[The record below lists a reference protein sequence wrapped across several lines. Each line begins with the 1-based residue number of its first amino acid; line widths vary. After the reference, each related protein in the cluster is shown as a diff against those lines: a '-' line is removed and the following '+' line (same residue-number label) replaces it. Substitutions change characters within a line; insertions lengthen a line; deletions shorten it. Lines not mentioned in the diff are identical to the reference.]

1 MLFRCTQEK
10 FLTGQLTALNKVLF
24 LEDDILFAETIV
36 DLLEEN
42 NLEVTHVPNGQSALD
57 ATFLQKFNLYLLDI
71 NVPLID
77 GTTLLRELRASNDN
91 TPAIFLTSH
100 KDKEMLKKSFLSGAD
115 DFLTKPFDTDELL
128 FRIGAILKRVK
139 CDNVHCVGLLCNDE
153 IHKRILYKN
162 KELELSKKEYDL
174 LLLLMKHANNTVP
187 KELIFD
193 ELWSS
198 SEGGSDGAVRVY
210 INRIKQ
216 LIPQMCIENV
226 RGIGYKLVS

>member
-1 MLFRCTQEK
+1 MLTK
-10 FLTGQLTALNKVLF
+10 LLTGQSEALSRVLL
-24 LEDDILFAETIV
+24 LEDDPLFADTLV
-36 DLLEEN
+36 DLLEESGF
-42 NLEVTHVPNGQSALD
+42 EVELSSNGQSALD
-57 ATFLQKFNLYLLDI
+57 KTFTQKFDLYLLDI

-77 GTTLLRELRASNDN
+77 GITLLKELRDSNDT

-100 KDKEMLKKSFLSGAD
+100 KDKEMLKKSFMSGAD

-128 FRIGAILKRVK
+128 LRINALLKRFQSENAL
-139 CDNVHCVGLLCNDE
+139 CIGLLCSDD
-153 IHKRILYKN
+153 IHKRISYN
-162 KELELSKKEYDL
+162 KEELDLSKKEYEL

-187 KELIFD
+187 KEMILN

-198 SEGGSDGAVRVY
+198 SEGGSDGALRVY

-216 LIPQMCIENV
+216 LVPQINIENV